1 MKIPIKT
8 GLAVQRMRESCVIAA
23 TVLENL
29 KPLVKPGVTTQ
40 DLEEAGREFIAR
52 LGDVLDGMR
61 EELNYEIEKIY
72 IDGNPDL
79 EKLYGEQ
86 VPVIH
91 IDGNHHDFFRVDP
104 ERFKSSLE
112 KHRQR
117 Q

>member
-1 MKIPIKT
+1 MKQLLRKLT
-8 GLAVQRMRESCVIAA
+8 GKAWAMTVITVFTRHGCHLCDVALE
-23 TVLENL
+23 VLE
-29 KPLVKPGVTTQ
+29 
-40 DLEEAGREFIAR
+40 
-52 LGDVLDGMR
+52 GMSD
-61 EELNYEIEKIY
+61 ELHFEIEKIY
-72 IDGNPDL
+72 IDANMEL

-91 IDGNHHDFFRVDP
+91 IDGVHHDFFRVDP

>member
-1 MKIPIKT
+1 
-8 GLAVQRMRESCVIAA
+8 LCEVAVE
-23 TVLENL
+23 VLE
-29 KPLVKPGVTTQ
+29 
-40 DLEEAGREFIAR
+40 
-52 LGDVLDGMR
+52 GMR
-61 EELNYEIEKIY
+61 NELNFEIEKIY
-72 IDGNPDL
+72 IDANAEL

-91 IDGNHHDFFRVDP
+91 IDGIHHDFFRVDP